1 MFRVCGIATEELRY
15 SACAAGLCQSSWST
29 YLIARA
35 AREIFDMAKTLIV
48 SGVTALLLGAFGV
61 FWMFM
66 WLVGT
71 NGYNGSTGGAILACN
86 LALVILSIIISSV
99 ASGWLTNKLGAR
111 LDWPT

>member
-1 MFRVCGIATEELRY
+1 V
-15 SACAAGLCQSSWST
+15 
-29 YLIARA
+29 
-35 AREIFDMAKTLIV
+35 AKTLIV

-86 LALVILSIIISSV
+86 LALVILSIIVSSV
-99 ASGWLTNKLGAR
+99 ASGWLTNKLRAR
-111 LDWPT
+111 LDWPTWAAAAMVVVGVLVAAVAFLFAGSLVIIAVAESMR